1 MPYAVDVG
9 FAAVGLQLL
18 SRCHNSTRQAKADG
32 LLRESAAYCL
42 GDKGLAFATVE
53 VIKSSSGAV
62 MLVSI

>member
-18 SRCHNSTRQAKADG
+18 SRCHSSSRQANADG

-42 GDKGLAFATVE
+42 GDSGLAFAVE
-53 VIKSSSGAV
+53 VVMKSSSGAV